1 MEAINKIYV
10 SFDCDN
16 DVNYYYLMKTWA
28 SDDNFDFEIIDS
40 YDLNI
45 VNESNLDESIKNKL
59 EMRLLNSKA
68 LILLIGEN
76 TKYLRKFVRWEI
88 EYTLNNNIPII
99 AVNLNGKRDLDVEHC
114 PELIKEK
121 LVLHIPFSN
130 KIIKYALNN
139 WLNMY
144 ITLKASNQISARN
157 YHEDLYHRLGM

>member
-10 SFDCDN
+10 SFDCDS
-16 DVNYYYLMKTWA
+16 DVNYYYLMKAWT
-28 SDDNFDFEIIDS
+28 SKDNFDFKISDS
-40 YDLNI
+40 HDLNI
-45 VNESNLDESIKNKL
+45 AHETNLEESIKNKL
-59 EMRLLNSKA
+59 ELRLLNSKA

-88 EYTLNNNIPII
+88 EYTLNNNMPII
-99 AVNLNGKRDLDVEHC
+99 AVNLNGKRHLDVERC

-130 KIIKYALNN
+130 KIIKYSLNN

-157 YHEDLYHRLGM
+157 YHDDLYQRFGM